1 MGADDG
7 ADIVDDDIL
16 DRGQG
21 ADLFGSVLCVLNA
34 VAVADE
40 DGLLCR
46 VDGRVGQLLR
56 KGLER
61 SLAASGLGDVLE
73 RSSVVGV
80 HDGLDLQNR
89 ADKGRRRVDASTAL

>member
-1 MGADDG
+1 MGADEEDGNDAGAGVGADDG

-40 DGLLCR
+40 DGLLC
-46 VDGRVGQLLR
+46 
-56 KGLER
+56 
-61 SLAASGLGDVLE
+61 LG
-73 RSSVVGV
+73 
-80 HDGLDLQNR
+80 
-89 ADKGRRRVDASTAL
+89 